1 MWTFADEF
9 RILVKSRNM
18 VTVDT
23 AFNKVTGMDVHM
35 GSDFEQQFNPAY
47 MSRVFP
53 WALNY
58 SCGGADYPGLFT
70 DWDHASEGDLDS
82 EQHYETKWRR
92 GHHGEE
98 PLCPGPY
105 AQMLATRV
113 EMQVAGDWMLV
124 PAARNLHW
132 RYEVLH
138 SAFIVCKQRL
148 APSSDMAQNLRNL
161 LAATDL
167 GLSLI

>member
-1 MWTFADEF
+1 
-9 RILVKSRNM
+9 M
-18 VTVDT
+18 VTVET

-35 GSDFEQQFNPAY
+35 GTHFEQQFNPAY

-53 WALNY
+53 WSLNY
-58 SCGGADYPGLFT
+58 SCGGADYPGLFSNWEMPE
-70 DWDHASEGDLDS
+70 DNEQVGVQPSE
-82 EQHYETKWRR
+82 TMWRR
-92 GHHGEE
+92 GKHGEA
-98 PLCPGPY
+98 PLHPGPY

-148 APSSDMAQNLRNL
+148 APTTNMEENLREL
-161 LAATDL
+161 IAATDPA
-167 GLSLI
+167 LSTTKI